1 MEALTYTHL
10 WGTDWF
16 KINTEGNVNKCV
28 LKRLRKLKVILK
40 MKKKKKG
47 LAAFINTDPA
57 AERGLGV

>member
-1 MEALTYTHL
+1 MEALTYTRL

-16 KINTEGNVNKCV
+16 KINTEGNVNKYV
-28 LKRLRKLKVILK
+28 LKRHGKLKVILK
-40 MKKKKKG
+40 MEKKG